1 MLGTVSHV
9 SNVAHD
15 PFFSDYYVH
24 VCFNKLSV
32 IVNDVNV
39 YVVDDFKCRLGL
51 IVSVNLN
58 LLVINKFMYKY
69 VYIIYLYS
77 NLKILR

>member
-9 SNVAHD
+9 SIVAHD
-15 PFFSDYYVH
+15 PLFSDYYVH
-24 VCFNKLSV
+24 VCFSKLSV

-69 VYIIYLYS
+69 V
-77 NLKILR
+77 